1 MCLVDTIQQMWQTGN
16 IPQELGWTV
25 LFLINKGTTNTRGI
39 GLLDTLWKVVEVLI
53 ETCLRA
59 SIQFHYVLHGDR
71 SRRGTGTAI
80 TKLKL
85 AHDLDRVYHKPLLLV
100 LLDLWKSYNTVEME
114 HFIQTLEGYRVGPRM
129 CGLLKTYLAHQK
141 VVPRQNV
148 YHGPALPYTR
158 GTTQGGLVSPTLFNG
173 VMDNVIWTWLAMA
186 VE

>member
-16 IPQELGWTV
+16 IQQELGWTV

-100 LLDLWKSYNTVEME
+100 LLDLWKSYNTVDRELR
-114 HFIQTLEGYRVGPRM
+114 IQTLEEYGAVSHM
-129 CGLLKTYLAHQK
+129 CGFLEKFWSHQK
-141 VVPRQNV
+141 VVPRQNG
-148 YHGPALPYTR
+148 YH
-158 GTTQGGLVSPTLFNG
+158 
-173 VMDNVIWTWLAMA
+173 
-186 VE
+186 